1 MPAVGILIL
10 AAGGS
15 RRLGAP
21 KQLLRDSEGQSLI
34 RRASLTALASIC
46 RPITVVLG
54 ASADVVAEEMS
65 DLLLTTVHNPD
76 WETGMASS
84 LRTGLAAITA
94 DISLDAVIVMLCDQ
108 PGVSPE
114 LLDSLVVAYQNSGQ
128 TLVACEYNDI
138 LGVPALFGR
147 ELFTELNGLTGDEG
161 ARRIIKAYS
170 GPIARVPF
178 PEGQFDID
186 TAADLEALR
195 IEAPQR
201 KNASK
206 RRHKIVELDSV

>member
-34 RRASLTALASIC
+34 RRASLTALASVC
-46 RPITVVLG
+46 RPVTVVLG
-54 ASADVVAEEMS
+54 ASADIIAGEIH
-65 DLLLTTVHNPD
+65 DLPLTTVYNPD
-76 WETGMASS
+76 WETGMSSS
-84 LRTGLAAITA
+84 LRTGLASLTA
-94 DISLDAVIVMLCDQ
+94 DISLNAVIVMLCDQ
-108 PGVSPE
+108 PRVSSA
-114 LLDSLVVAYQNSGQ
+114 LLDSLVAAYQNSGHA
-128 TLVACEYNDI
+128 LVTCEYNGI
-138 LGVPALFGR
+138 FGVPALFGR
-147 ELFTELNGLTGDEG
+147 ELFAALNTLTGDEG
-161 ARRIIKAYS
+161 ARRIIKIYS

-195 IEAPQR
+195 RENTQSCPAFGWKHP
-201 KNASK
+201 
-206 RRHKIVELDSV
+206 LTLP